1 MRVHRVERSCSSCL
15 EGTLSAP
22 DHVHAIVSQARPT
35 CFLGGLWIF
44 KEGIGFHKRVKA
56 TAGQQSD
63 RWHNSGGSKA
73 ARFLPLHAPIIS
85 RRYVARTRVHCV
97 GCGLRATARLYAS
110 LRHRM
115 MDTRYG
121 NLKCQNARK
130 YRYNEY
136 RLVCHNPMT
145 GDYDENCGVS
155 LYHVM
160 LPLENGKRLQD
171 PP

>member
-1 MRVHRVERSCSSCL
+1 
-15 EGTLSAP
+15 
-22 DHVHAIVSQARPT
+22 
-35 CFLGGLWIF
+35 
-44 KEGIGFHKRVKA
+44 
-56 TAGQQSD
+56 
-63 RWHNSGGSKA
+63 
-73 ARFLPLHAPIIS
+73 
-85 RRYVARTRVHCV
+85 
-97 GCGLRATARLYAS
+97 
-110 LRHRM
+110 M